1 MKQVVA
7 IIKPFKL
14 DDVRESLSEI
24 GVQGLTVSEV
34 KGFGRQKGHTELY
47 RGAEYVVDFL
57 PKLKLEIAVDDGI
70 VEQVVEAITKGA
82 NTGKIGDGKIF
93 VYPLEQVIRIR
104 TGETGSDAREASGAV
119 IMENE
124 IFQLQYAMD
133 TFYFLICGALVMW
146 MAAGFSMLE
155 AGLVRAKNTTEILT
169 KNVMLFSI
177 ACISYL
183 VVGYDIMYG
192 GGVFLSGIAGGDT
205 LVADALTAS
214 QEAGFEGGSVYSA
227 ASDFFFQVV
236 FVATAMSI
244 VSGAV
249 AERMKLWAFAA
260 FAVVLTA
267 FIYPMEGAWTWG
279 GADVF
284 GMYNL
289 GDLGFSDF
297 AGSGI
302 VHMAGA
308 AAALAGVILLG
319 ARKGK
324 YGPNGEVRPIPG
336 ANMPLATLGTFILWM
351 GWFGFNGGSVLKLG
365 DMASANAVAM
375 VFLNTNTAA
384 AGGALAALLV
394 AKLAFGKADL
404 TMILNG
410 ALAGLVAITAGPDT
424 PTPLM
429 ATIIGAIGGVIVVF
443 SIVFFDKIKIDDPV
457 GAISVHGVV
466 GLWGLLA
473 VPLTNDGASFSG
485 QIIGA
490 ATIFI
495 WVFVTSFIVWSIL
508 KMVMGIRVSDEEEYE
523 GVDIVECGVEAYPEF
538 TSSGK

>member
-1 MKQVVA
+1 
-7 IIKPFKL
+7 
-14 DDVRESLSEI
+14 
-24 GVQGLTVSEV
+24 
-34 KGFGRQKGHTELY
+34 
-47 RGAEYVVDFL
+47 
-57 PKLKLEIAVDDGI
+57 
-70 VEQVVEAITKGA
+70 
-82 NTGKIGDGKIF
+82 
-93 VYPLEQVIRIR
+93 
-104 TGETGSDAREASGAV
+104 
-119 IMENE
+119 MENN

-133 TFYFLICGALVMW
+133 TFYFLVCGALVMW

-169 KNVMLFSI
+169 KNVLLF
-177 ACISYL
+177 AISCTAYL

-192 GGVFLSGIAGGDT
+192 GGIFLDGIAGGET
-205 LVADALTAS
+205 LVADALTSSA
-214 QEAGFEGGSVYSA
+214 EAGFEGGSVYSS

-249 AERMKLWAFAA
+249 AERMKLMAFSL
-260 FAVVLTA
+260 FAVVMTA
-267 FIYPMEGAWTWG
+267 FIYPMEGSWTWG
-279 GADVF
+279 GNDVF

-289 GDLGFSDF
+289 ADFGFLDF

-324 YGPNGEVRPIPG
+324 YGANGEVRPIPG
-336 ANMPLATLGTFILWM
+336 ANLPMATLGTFILWM

-365 DMASANAVAM
+365 DIASANSVAM
-375 VFLNTNTAA
+375 VFLNTNAAA
-384 AGGALAALLV
+384 AGGVIAALLA
-394 AKLAFGKADL
+394 AKVLFGKADL

-429 ATIIGAIGGVIVVF
+429 ATIIGAVGGLLVVF
-443 SIVFFDKIKIDDPV
+443 SIVAMDKFKIDDPV

-473 VPLTNDGASFSG
+473 VPLTNSDASFSG
-485 QIIGA
+485 QLIGA
-490 ATIFI
+490 ATIFV
-495 WVFVTSFIVWSIL
+495 WVFVTSFIVWSVL
-508 KMVMGIRVSDEEEYE
+508 KMVMGIRVTEEEEYE
-523 GVDIVECGVEAYPEF
+523 GVDLSECGMEAYPEF
-538 TSSGK
+538 TNN